1 MSRKRN
7 SPIETQRG
15 FVAVLVSLFFVVLVT
30 SVGFAVDIGR
40 AQDEKQQI
48 QIAADAA
55 SFAAAAVLGPQT
67 DLSTVTARV
76 ESIAKANGAS
86 LEEVRK
92 SPPRCGA
99 WTNGAFVPH
108 ARNVC
113 DSQTT
118 AVEVTV
124 SRAVPM
130 KFAKMVRSEDISI
143 EARSVSYIPPAVSGN
158 CIRPFGVEA
167 SLLNSIAP
175 AVGSTITV
183 GGTQESG
190 NWGKID
196 LNGNSSSGQV
206 FTSLMMNNLC
216 DEGIGRGKY
225 VTTGTGNAQIWQV
238 FDTLLA
244 DETPPLAWQGM
255 IFAVTS
261 DMDGGNCTVQIERFI
276 KVDLLSQ
283 RGSGSNWRATLR
295 IVDLDAEP
303 ESPVVPT
310 RQIVQ

>member
-55 SFAAAAVLGPQT
+55 SFAAAAVLGTQT
-67 DLSTVTARV
+67 DLSTVTSRV
-76 ESIAKANGAS
+76 ESIAIANGAS

-92 SPPRCGA
+92 SPPRCGT

-118 AVEVTV
+118 AVKVTV

-167 SLLNSIAP
+167 SLLNSISP
-175 AVGSTITV
+175 AVGSTFTV
-183 GGTQESG
+183 GGTQDSG

-196 LNGNSSSGQV
+196 LDGNSSSGQV
-206 FTSLMMNNLC
+206 FTSLMMNNVC

-225 VTTGTGNAQIWQV
+225 VSTGTGNAQIWQV

-244 DETPPLAWQGM
+244 DDTPPLAWKDM

-261 DMDGGNCTVQIERFI
+261 DFKGGNCTVQIERFM

-283 RGSGSNWRATLR
+283 SGSGSNWRATLR